1 VFGRLRGALRAPFTL
16 AEVVGVSGIDVVEL
30 LARLNEAESHV
41 NVLTARVA
49 ELETMVKD
57 LYDART
63 SPQSSMDVADF
74 LAERVERAVA
84 NEPTFARTIYNALA
98 AEIGID
104 QRTLVTYITR
114 IAASYDTDHSRWG
127 ETPTTSVSLAR
138 YLAQRTEMPNAY
150 NAKVTRRLHTAL
162 EKLGVKSKGAA
173 R

>member
-1 VFGRLRGALRAPFTL
+1 MS
-16 AEVVGVSGIDVVEL
+16 GVDVVEL
-30 LARLNEAESHV
+30 LARINESEAHV

-63 SPQSSMDVADF
+63 SPQSTMEVSDF
-74 LAERVERAVA
+74 LAERVERAVQA
-84 NEPTFARTIYNALA
+84 DPTFARTIYNALA

-104 QRTLVTYITR
+104 QRTLVTYVTR
-114 IAASYDTDHSRWG
+114 LAASFDADHSRFG
-127 ETPTTSVSLAR
+127 ETPTTSVALAR

-150 NAKVTRRLHTAL
+150 GCKVTRRLHTAL
-162 EKLGVKSKGAA
+162 EKLGVKAKGAA